1 MSKAASTTLAWS
13 FKSDLS
19 QDEMLRRL
27 DERWPSTWSIS
38 DSGRHG
44 DYVAGRLTPEAV
56 ARIYE
61 DGPGFVVH
69 LRFSSPG
76 GDVRAQLLAAQQRL
90 IVEVLPLVGAR
101 DVDTTEPLD

>member
-19 QDEMLRRL
+19 QDEMRRRL
-27 DERWPSTWSIS
+27 DERWPSAWAIS
-38 DSGRHG
+38 DSDRHG
-44 DYVAGRLTPEAV
+44 DYLAGKLTPEAA

-61 DGPGFVVH
+61 DGPRFVVH
-69 LRFSSPG
+69 LRFYSAG
-76 GDVRAQLLAAQQRL
+76 GDVRMQLLEAQQRL

-101 DVDTTEPLD
+101 DVEPTEPLD